1 MYSPRPGPASF
12 KNPVMHITSGAELA
26 PWPERRKWMTVEWA
40 LPRAKLLPAKLWRQ
54 KLPAKIYPPIYWQQ
68 PVEKNKTHLRNNAQA
83 LLEIMLSTLLVC
95 YSFSKIRHMQN
106 INKIILY
113 QIRVS
118 ERSLAQEEFYFITRD
133 QQINISIAK
142 FP

>member
-1 MYSPRPGPASF
+1 
-12 KNPVMHITSGAELA
+12 
-26 PWPERRKWMTVEWA
+26 MTVEWA

-95 YSFSKIRHMQN
+95 YSLIQA
-106 INKIILY
+106 
-113 QIRVS
+113 QISHVYNQA
-118 ERSLAQEEFYFITRD
+118 L
-133 QQINISIAK
+133 K
-142 FP
+142 WW

>member
-1 MYSPRPGPASF
+1 MPAK
-12 KNPVMHITSGAELA
+12 KNPPM
-26 PWPERRKWMTVEWA
+26 
-40 LPRAKLLPAKLWRQ
+40 
-54 KLPAKIYPPIYWQQ
+54 YWQQ
-68 PVEKNKTHLRNNAQA
+68 PAQKNKTHLRNNAQA

-95 YSFSKIRHMQN
+95 YSFSKIRHKQN

-133 QQINISIAK
+133 QQINKSIAK

>member
-1 MYSPRPGPASF
+1 MPAK
-12 KNPVMHITSGAELA
+12 KNPPM
-26 PWPERRKWMTVEWA
+26 
-40 LPRAKLLPAKLWRQ
+40 
-54 KLPAKIYPPIYWQQ
+54 YWQQ
-68 PVEKNKTHLRNNAQA
+68 PAQKNKTHLRNNAQA

-133 QQINISIAK
+133 QQINKSIAK
-142 FP
+142 IPLERRVMTLSLTLHPQTKSQTSQTLN